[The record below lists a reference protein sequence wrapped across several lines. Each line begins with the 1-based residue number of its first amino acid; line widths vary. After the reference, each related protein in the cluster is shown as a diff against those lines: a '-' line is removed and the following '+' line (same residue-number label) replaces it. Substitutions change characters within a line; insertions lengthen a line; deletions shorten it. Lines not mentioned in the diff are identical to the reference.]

1 MPYLLFLI
9 SILLALPVWAVEAL
23 NVQGWARATASKAAN
38 GVAYVTI
45 KNSSDLTDQLL
56 SANTLAAKKVSLHK
70 HFMEDGM
77 MKMRA
82 VGSVK
87 FPAYSTVV
95 MKPGGLHLMLMGIK
109 SPLVKGGS
117 LDLTFTFQKA
127 GTFTI
132 PIKILGMGA
141 KGAGDAH
148 EMHGKKK
155 HKH

>member
-9 SILLALPVWAVEAL
+9 SISLALPVWAGEAL

-70 HFMEDGM
+70 HFMEVGM
-77 MKMRA
+77 IKMRA

-87 FPAYSTVV
+87 IPAYSTVV

-109 SPLVKGGS
+109 SPLVKGDS
-117 LDLTFTFQKA
+117 LDLSLTFQKA

-132 PIKILGMGA
+132 PIKILGIGV

-148 EMHGKKK
+148 EMHGKKE

>member
-9 SILLALPVWAVEAL
+9 SISITLPAWAGESL
-23 NVQGWARATASKAAN
+23 NVQGWARATASKGSN

-56 SANTLAAKKVSLHK
+56 SGNSPAAKNVSLHN
-70 HFMEDGM
+70 HFVEDGM

-87 FPAYSTVV
+87 IPAYSTVV

-117 LDLTFTFQKA
+117 LELTLTFQKA

-132 PIKILGMGA
+132 PVKILGIGA

-148 EMHGKKK
+148 EMHGKKE